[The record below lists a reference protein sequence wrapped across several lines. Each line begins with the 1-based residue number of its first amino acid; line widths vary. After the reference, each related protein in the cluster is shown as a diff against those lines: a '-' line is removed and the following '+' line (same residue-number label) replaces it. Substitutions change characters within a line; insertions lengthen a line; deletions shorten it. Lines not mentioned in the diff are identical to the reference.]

1 MGPVLRT
8 ASTSYIKAT
17 ESTCATHLRKLTTG
31 SLQATFNQPTT
42 NLQPRNSSTMA
53 QGPVLAFSI
62 SYADLCR
69 TLNSVEAT
77 VRWCQEK
84 RLLPTERECVCGTEC
99 RIVKRSRYPEGI
111 CFRCPRKGCQK
122 VTSLRTG
129 TFFENSN
136 LPLET
141 IIRMLHLLQVA
152 YSSRTDVHASHGE
165 PQCQLC

>member
-1 MGPVLRT
+1 MCRRFVRNTAHSNGHADNMGPVLRT

-17 ESTCATHLRKLTTG
+17 ESTCATYLRKLATG

-42 NLQPRNSSTMA
+42 NLQPWNSSTMA

-99 RIVKRSRYPEGI
+99 HIVKRSRYPERI
-111 CFRCPRKGCQK
+111 FVFVAQERIVRK
-122 VTSLRTG
+122 
-129 TFFENSN
+129 
-136 LPLET
+136 
-141 IIRMLHLLQVA
+141 
-152 YSSRTDVHASHGE
+152 
-165 PQCQLC
+165 